1 MPQYRRFSREEITTL
16 ADPVRC
22 ANDENNDDDQDWE
35 EEEEGE
41 KKKGEEEQ
49 DEVDEE
55 EEPICS
61 LPTIA
66 ADEGRSSLG
75 PLRPQDPFS
84 VVGHQAGRI
93 RLDASKGALTLIT
106 PKRPLFSASSDHY
119 CPNVADIDA

>member
-16 ADPVRC
+16 TDPVRC
-22 ANDENNDDDQDWE
+22 ANDENNDDDHWE

-61 LPTIA
+61 LPTVA

-84 VVGHQAGRI
+84 VVDHQAGRI
-93 RLDASKGALTLIT
+93 RLSW
-106 PKRPLFSASSDHY
+106 RPG
-119 CPNVADIDA
+119 